1 MTVRRWATLAV
12 LAAAACSTLEQPQ
25 QIPTAILHLY
35 AQPGGAGRPEAMF
48 LTAPPTTV
56 PDNRV
61 PPGAWQRADFI
72 HLPACAV
79 ANLEGAGSGAFARH
93 PVPPY
98 VTPRGDVT
106 V

>member
-48 LTAPPTTV
+48 LTAPPTTF
-56 PDNRV
+56 PDSRV
-61 PPGAWQRADFI
+61 PSGGCQLADI
-72 HLPACAV
+72 VNLPV
-79 ANLEGAGSGAFARH
+79 GTVSNLDAGDSVAFARH